1 MHRFVENII
10 SFSLKNHY
18 FIFFITFVVVVA
30 GVYSYVNTP
39 IEAYPDVT
47 STRARIIT
55 QWEGRSAEEMER
67 FVTIPV
73 EKVMNTIPR
82 LREIRSISLF
92 GLSVV
97 TMIFDDQVDDF
108 TAQQQVAS
116 RLLNVNLPEGAD
128 VEIEPP
134 SGATGE
140 ILRYVIQ
147 SDTRDIKELAAIQ
160 EWTIERHLLSVPGIA
175 DVVSFGGEEKI
186 YEIQIDP
193 KLLTQYRLSALD
205 VFDAVAN
212 SNVNVGGDII
222 EKSGQAYVVRGIGL
236 HQKIEDI
243 ENIIISHHNGTPILV
258 KHVGDVVVSAK
269 PRLGQVGLDLQD
281 DLLQGIV
288 VMRRGEN
295 PSEVIDNLK
304 NKIEEL
310 NTRILP
316 SDIRLDIFYDRS
328 DLVNTTV
335 RTVTTNL
342 IEGMILVSAIV
353 LLFMVGWKTTVMVV
367 VIIPLSLLF
376 AFIMLRIQGLPANL
390 ISMGAIDFGII
401 IDGAVVMVEGL
412 YVTLDQKARKFGM
425 KRFNKM
431 SKLGTIRKSAIE
443 MGKSVFFAKLII
455 IVALLPIFSFQQVE
469 GKMFS
474 PLAFTLG
481 YALIGALL
489 FSLTLVPAMARILLY
504 KNVHEK
510 QTWFIRGVKAHTY
523 RMFNFVYTYKKT
535 GMAVLV
541 IFTVFCFYS
550 TRFLGT
556 EFLPHLNEG
565 AVYAR
570 ATLPNSISLAESVKI
585 TREFRERLMKFD
597 EIEYVL
603 SQTGRPNDGT
613 DPTGFFNI
621 EFHIELKPERQWERN
636 ISKHALIHEIQE
648 SLDIYPGVSFGFS
661 QPIMDNVEEFVS
673 GVKSSLVI
681 KIFGDDLYEL
691 EDIADA
697 VAFEIEDVYG
707 IEDVLV
713 FRNIGQPEMQIRLD
727 QERMAFYGVNTA
739 DCQSVIEMAI
749 GGKTATHFYDGEM
762 IFDTRI
768 RFMEDYRGT
777 ETDIANI
784 LIPTAM
790 GSKIPLKE
798 IADIS
803 FFSGP
808 AFIYRESNNRHIAVG
823 FSVRDRDLGSAVA
836 EAQLKVASNVSVPRG
851 YEMEW
856 AGEFENKERATK
868 RLMQIVPIS
877 LLIIFLL
884 LFVTFNNLK
893 DSIIALSTIIFAI
906 VGGIVSLL
914 ITGTYF
920 GISAGVGFIILF
932 GVCVLNGVIL
942 ISVFKQNMRNKLS
955 LYDAI
960 HQGVK
965 DRIRPIIMTAL
976 MASMGLLPA
985 ALSTQIGSE
994 IQKPLAIVIV
1004 GGILVAMVL
1013 TLLFLPL
1020 IFEMA
1025 YANEEKNKPPV
1036 KP

>member
-10 SFSLKNHY
+10 SFSIKNHF
-18 FIFFITFVVVVA
+18 FIFFLTFLVAVA
-30 GVYSYVNTP
+30 GIYSYLHTP

-47 STRARIIT
+47 STRARVIT

-82 LREIRSISLF
+82 LREIRSVSLF

-97 TMIFDDQVDDF
+97 TMIFDDQVTDF
-108 TAQQQVAS
+108 MAQQQVAS
-116 RLLNVNLPEGAD
+116 RLLNVSLPEGAD

-140 ILRYVIQ
+140 ILRYVIR
-147 SDTRDIKELAAIQ
+147 SDTREIKDLAAIQ

-186 YEIQIDP
+186 YEIRVDP
-193 KLLTQYRLSALD
+193 KRLTQYQLTALD

-243 ENIIISHHNGTPILV
+243 ENIIISQTGGTPILV
-258 KHVGDVVVSAK
+258 RHIAEVAISAK
-269 PRLGQVGLDLQD
+269 PRLGQVGLDHED

-288 VMRRGEN
+288 IMRRGEN
-295 PSEVIDNLK
+295 PSEVIERLK
-304 NKIEEL
+304 LKIDEL

-316 SDIRLDIFYDRS
+316 SDIQLQVFYDRS
-328 DLVNTTV
+328 DLVSTTV

-342 IEGMILVSAIV
+342 IEGMVLVSAIV
-353 LLFMVGWKTTVMVV
+353 LLFMVGWKTTLMVV

-412 YVTLDQKARKFGM
+412 YVTLDKMARKHGM
-425 KRFNKM
+425 EHFNKR
-431 SKLGTIRKSAIE
+431 SKLGVIRKSAIE

-481 YALIGALL
+481 YALVGALL
-489 FSLTLVPAMARILLY
+489 FSLTLVPAMARILLN

-510 QTWFIRGVKAHTY
+510 QTRFIKWVRRFTY
-523 RMFNFVYTYKKT
+523 
-535 GMAVLV
+535 
-541 IFTVFCFYS
+541 TVFNQVYIRKKIALVMLAALSVICLYS

-565 AVYAR
+565 AIYAR
-570 ATLPNSISLAESVKI
+570 ATLPNSVSLNESVKI
-585 TREFRERLMKFD
+585 TREFREQLMEFE

-621 EFHIELKPERQWERN
+621 EFHIELKPERQWTRR
-636 ISKHALIHEIQE
+636 ISKDDLIHEIQQ
-648 SLDIYPGVSFGFS
+648 SLNIYPGVSFGFS

-697 VAFEIEDVYG
+697 VAEHINRVHG

-727 QERMAFYGVNTA
+727 QERMAFYGVNMA

-768 RFMEDYRGT
+768 RFQEDYRRD
-777 ETDIANI
+777 EADIANI
-784 LIPTAM
+784 LIPTTM
-790 GSKIPLKE
+790 GGKIPLKE
-798 IADIS
+798 VASIH

-808 AFIYRESNNRHIAVG
+808 AFIYREGNNRHIAVG

-836 EAQLKVASNVSVPRG
+836 EAQQIVDEHVTIPRG

-856 AGEFENKERATK
+856 AGEFENKERATR

-893 DSIIALSTIIFAI
+893 DSLIALSTILFAI
-906 VGGIVSLL
+906 IGGIVSLL
-914 ITGTYF
+914 VTGTYF

-942 ISVFKQNMRNKLS
+942 ISVFKQNLREKLP
-955 LYDAI
+955 LYNAI
-960 HQGVK
+960 HEGVK

-985 ALSTQIGSE
+985 AISTQIGSE

-1025 YANEEKNKPPV
+1025 YSGEEKNRKTTPQ
-1036 KP
+1036 